1 MPGKVF
7 QENGGDFSDFGITGG
22 AWIHPAGRTG
32 TPVGGQTSRCE
43 NHREPRSMK
52 PKFSAFIAFS
62 AQSCTLVSHHRPHRK
77 IRRFGD
83 GWFGRIRWIFPNRG
97 RQDCLQKQGCRT
109 HLACCVD
116 STCKPRRLPQEPHPP
131 RRAHDT
137 LQPKDESIIV
147 GYYTSA
153 GSAPRPAGRTNVKGD
168 LWRETTG
175 LTVPAQET

>member
-1 MPGKVF
+1 
-7 QENGGDFSDFGITGG
+7 
-22 AWIHPAGRTG
+22 
-32 TPVGGQTSRCE
+32 
-43 NHREPRSMK
+43 MK
-52 PKFSAFIAFS
+52 LQFSAFIAFP
-62 AQSCTLVSHHRPHRK
+62 AQSCTLVSHHRPHRQ

-109 HLACCVD
+109 HLTCCVQH
-116 STCKPRRLPQEPHPP
+116 TRKAGRLPQEPHPP

-168 LWRETTG
+168 LRLPQEPHPPRRAHDTLQPKDESIIVGYYTSAGSAPRPAGRTNVKGDLGRETTG
-175 LTVPAQET
+175 LTVPVQETLT